1 MDAPIQFCTTS
12 DGIRIAYMVIGEGP
26 PLVRVSGWV
35 SHLELDRDLAIP
47 WTRVGRVP
55 GFQSI
60 RFDKRGTGLSDR
72 GITDFSIESRL
83 RDLEAVV
90 DVLKLKKFYLLGVS
104 EGGPIAMTYAAE
116 HPRRVIKLAL
126 YGTLAYGG
134 GENPTSQALAGL
146 VRAEWGMGSD
156 AMSGMFAPGS
166 TAEERKESGRYQREA
181 AKSEEAAMMI
191 EAIQRVDV
199 RPLLP
204 KIKAPTVVIHA
215 KGDKAIPFDAGR
227 DIAGSIRGASL
238 VSLESDRHAPT
249 VEGAEE
255 INEAMRRFFVGD
267 DSPSGDPARTSHVES
282 GVRTVLFTDLVGHT
296 EMMRRLGDDK
306 GRAVLR
312 EHERITRELLKQY
325 AGAEVKTMGDGFMAS
340 FGSVTKAM
348 DCAIAL
354 QRAFAAYSDGDPAR
368 KDRSLDLSASVPEPL
383 HVRVGLNA
391 GEPIEEDGDLFGSTV
406 ILASRIAAKAG
417 AGEILIPEPLR
428 HLLSGKSYVYADR
441 GDTVLKGFED
451 AVRLYEVR
459 WRE

>member
-1 MDAPIQFCTTS
+1 MDAPVQFCTTS
-12 DGIRIAYMVIGEGP
+12 DGVRIAYMVTGEGP

-35 SHLELDRDLAIP
+35 SHLELDRDLSIP

-55 GFQSI
+55 GFQAI

-90 DVLKLKKFYLLGVS
+90 DALKLKRFYLLGVS

-134 GENPTSQALAGL
+134 GENPTSNALAGL

-156 AMSGMFAPGS
+156 AMSGMFAPGA
-166 TAEERKESGRYQREA
+166 TVEERRQAGHYQREA
-181 AKSEEAAMMI
+181 AKPEEAALMI

-215 KGDKAIPFDAGR
+215 KGDRAIPFDAGR

-249 VEGAEE
+249 NQGAEQ
-255 INEAMRRFFVGD
+255 INEAIRRFFAGD
-267 DSPSGDPARTSHVES
+267 DAEAAPTRTAAKPQDGSV
-282 GVRTVLFTDLVGHT
+282 TVMFTDVEGSTALT
-296 EMMRRLGDDK
+296 DRLGDE
-306 GRAVLR
+306 RARVVLR
-312 EHERITRELLKQY
+312 THERVTREAL
-325 AGAEVKTMGDGFMAS
+325 AAHGGSEIKTMGDGFMAS
-340 FGSVTKAM
+340 FSSATRALQ
-348 DCAIAL
+348 CAIAI
-354 QRAFAAYSDGDPAR
+354 QRAFAAHNEAAAGDPIR
-368 KDRSLDLSASVPEPL
+368 
-383 HVRVGLNA
+383 VRIGLNA
-391 GEPIEEDGDLFGSTV
+391 GEPITEDGDLFGTAVNMAARVAAKASGGE
-406 ILASRIAAKAG
+406 ILASNVVRELTAG
-417 AGEILIPEPLR
+417 KEFLF
-428 HLLSGKSYVYADR
+428 SDR
-441 GDTVLKGFED
+441 GDSELRGFEE